1 MLSQL
6 EKNQDILPSTQDEA
20 LFCCV
25 SSRKSLPSLLSL
37 ERVLDT
43 IEANQ
48 GFPTDPSSLEKN
60 TEGPATTQD
69 PVFPPHPERRVRFP
83 AYSRKESQHSHRTSR
98 GGHLNLTLERNSR
111 GRATILKHPDVPM
124 PSSYTSLPCTAL
136 TVTPRIDSKHDGRCD
151 SPVAPQKKA
160 IDPYANLTGS
170 LTLLSKLER
179 RVDFHVSTRDEA

>member
-1 MLSQL
+1 MFLS
-6 EKNQDILPSTQDEA
+6 S
-20 LFCCV
+20 
-25 SSRKSLPSLLSL
+25 
-37 ERVLDT
+37 
-43 IEANQ
+43 
-48 GFPTDPSSLEKN
+48 
-60 TEGPATTQD
+60 
-69 PVFPPHPERRVRFP
+69 
-83 AYSRKESQHSHRTSR
+83 
-98 GGHLNLTLERNSR
+98 GGGLNLKVEKNSR